1 MLSATILPNV
11 RRVRSTAAVLA
22 TMFAAPLPEAVE
34 ETKRQGTPVLVGVVG
49 HWTDTTAGTAA
60 VVVNGERWSGST
72 TADELRRTGNR
83 LFGNTTDAFIANGS
97 AAGAFQF
104 AVAPSVSEFRNGT
117 LRAQFNLIGGK
128 TDQIAGLLFGLG
140 PTGEYFYIRY
150 NTKDG
155 NVAVWKFAN
164 GERTVL
170 KHGEVH
176 KQLPLGAWHE
186 LVVEVR
192 GKQVRGHIAG
202 DPTISVEHTLEVEP
216 VGRVGVWAKR
226 DAITAFRG
234 FAAVNSAR

>member
-1 MLSATILPNV
+1 MIPATAFPRRARSA
-11 RRVRSTAAVLA
+11 AAVLA
-22 TMFAAPLPEAVE
+22 TMFAAPMPEVVE
-34 ETKRQGTPVLVGVVG
+34 EAKRQGTVSLVGVVG
-49 HWTDTTAGTAA
+49 HWTDTTAGAPA

-72 TADELRRTGNR
+72 SADELRRTSNR

-97 AAGAFQF
+97 AAGAFQI
-104 AVAPSVSEFRNGT
+104 AVVPSVSEFRNGT
-117 LRAQFNLIGGK
+117 LRVQFNMIGGK

-140 PTGEYFYIRY
+140 ASGEYFYVRY

-155 NVAVWKFAN
+155 NLAVWKYAN

-176 KQLPLGAWHE
+176 KQIPLGTWHE

-192 GKQVRGHIAG
+192 GWQVRGHITG
-202 DPTISVEHTLEVEP
+202 DSTISVEHTLDVDP

-226 DAITAFRG
+226 DAITAFRS
-234 FAAVNSAR
+234 FTSSSR

>member
-1 MLSATILPNV
+1 MLPATTLPDV
-11 RRVRSTAAVLA
+11 RRVRATAAVLA
-22 TMFAAPLPEAVE
+22 TMFVAPMSEAVE
-34 ETKRQGTPVLVGVVG
+34 ESRRQGTAGLVGVVG
-49 HWTDTTAGTAA
+49 RWSDTTAGTPA

-72 TADELRRTGNR
+72 PADELRRTGSR

-104 AVAPSVSEFRNGT
+104 AVAPSVGEFRNGT
-117 LRAQFNLIGGK
+117 VRVQFNLIGGK
-128 TDQIAGLLFGLG
+128 TDQIAGVLFGLG
-140 PTGEYFYIRY
+140 PAGEYFYIRY
-150 NTKDG
+150 NTRDG
-155 NVAVWKFAN
+155 NLAAWKFAN

-226 DAITAFRG
+226 DAVTAFRT
-234 FAAVNSAR
+234 FTVSPAR

>member
-1 MLSATILPNV
+1 MLSATTLPNV

-34 ETKRQGTPVLVGVVG
+34 EVKRQGTAGLVGVVG
-49 HWTDTTAGTAA
+49 HWTDTTAGTPAL
-60 VVVNGERWSGST
+60 VVNGERWSGAT

-83 LFGNTTDAFIANGS
+83 LFGNTTETFIANGS
-97 AAGAFQF
+97 ASGAFQF

-117 LRAQFNLIGGK
+117 VRVQFNLIGGK
-128 TDQIAGLLFGLG
+128 TDQIAGVLFGLG
-140 PTGEYFYIRY
+140 PAGEYFYIRY

-155 NVAVWKFAN
+155 NVAVWKFAD

-170 KHGEVH
+170 QHGEVH

-192 GKQVRGHIAG
+192 GKHVRGHIAG

-226 DAITAFRG
+226 DAITVFRG
-234 FAAVNSAR
+234 FNVIPVR